1 MKIYTN
7 PLTQKI
13 HLILVP
19 LIGEIM
25 SSGVI
30 KVQIKNLGMT
40 EDSLSVK
47 HLPQFAEGVR
57 HGLVLF
63 LGTDA
68 AASVAKKIEA
78 LKEL

>member
-7 PLTQKI
+7 PLTQKV
-13 HLILVP
+13 HLLLTP

-30 KVQIKNLGMT
+30 KVQCRNLGIT
-40 EDSLSVK
+40 EDSLSSVN
-47 HLPQFAEGVR
+47 LPQLADGIR

-63 LGTDA
+63 VGSDA
-68 AASVAKKIEA
+68 AARMGKKIEN
-78 LKEL
+78 LI